1 MSFPR
6 SVQAYVA
13 IVSTLA
19 LAAVV
24 ASWNS
29 SRDWITIVSL
39 SLLLIL
45 LSSLGARAKTSS
57 VNMSTSFVIALA
69 AVFLVG
75 FPGAGIVAL
84 SHGFEW
90 ARNRAMLKRVFN
102 AAQFSLS
109 ASLVALMLQGLAGRD
124 PLSTASLWELIALT
138 ALCAVTF
145 WACNIGMVTGVIAL
159 AERTSFLRVWWGE
172 MSWVTLSYVVYG
184 IFSMLLAVLWHISIV
199 AGLLMLM
206 PLLVARWTFAQYA
219 AEKDAYDATVAA
231 VVQAVETKDHYTR
244 GHSERVSK
252 GGVMIARQHGMR
264 EDRVALVRYAGL
276 MHDVGKIGVPTRVL
290 QKQGRLT
297 PEEFEAIT
305 THPLRGFEMLR
316 DIGFLREAQ
325 SAIVHHHER
334 IDGRGYPMGLKGDQ
348 IPDLARLISVADAFD
363 SMTSTRSYRAARPVE
378 AAIEELERCKGTQFD
393 PVFVDD
399 FVAALRRDGWVAQA
413 EDFTGPDEGA
423 DAGHAGE
430 GSDQVTISDPRDT
443 NITLLRG
450 PRFALDEAAS

>member
-1 MSFPR
+1 VVAASLALVVGRWQSDLDWRAVIAMALMLVLFASIPTVTE
-6 SVQAYVA
+6 SVATSMQYV
-13 IVSTLA
+13 IL
-19 LAAVV
+19 LAAVLLVGGAAAGLIAFAELAAWTPGRGWVKRIFNAGQFSLTASICGLVFGAFRGETMLARHQIWQLV
-24 ASWNS
+24 A
-29 SRDWITIVSL
+29 L
-39 SLLLIL
+39 SLL
-45 LSSLGARAKTSS
+45 
-57 VNMSTSFVIALA
+57 MSIVYYLCNVTLVTEVIALA
-69 AVFLVG
+69 Q
-75 FPGAGIVAL
+75 
-84 SHGFEW
+84 
-90 ARNRAMLKRVFN
+90 RVPM
-102 AAQFSLS
+102 A
-109 ASLVALMLQGLAGRD
+109 
-124 PLSTASLWELIALT
+124 
-138 ALCAVTF
+138 
-145 WACNIGMVTGVIAL
+145 
-159 AERTSFLRVWWGE
+159 RVWWGQ
-172 MSWVTLSYVVYG
+172 MSWAAGSYLAYSL
-184 IFSMLLAVLWHISIV
+184 FALLLAVLWQISML
-199 AGLLMLM
+199 AGLLVLM

-219 AEKDAYDATVAA
+219 AEQAAYDATVAA

-244 GHSERVSK
+244 GHSERVSN

>member
-1 MSFPR
+1 MTLPR
-6 SVQAYVA
+6 QAQFFVA
-13 IVSTLA
+13 VVTVAAVTAAVWLWPSNVDWVA
-19 LAAVV
+19 VVGLAA
-24 ASWNS
+24 
-29 SRDWITIVSL
+29 
-39 SLLLIL
+39 LLAL
-45 LSSLGARAKTSS
+45 LSSLGTRTGSDVS
-57 VNMSTSFVIALA
+57 VSTSFVIALTG
-69 AVFLVG
+69 VLLVG
-75 FPGAGIVAL
+75 PHGAGLIAFAELVAWTP
-84 SHGFEW
+84 G
-90 ARNRAMLKRVFN
+90 RAWIKRIFN
-102 AAQFSLS
+102 AAQFSL
-109 ASLVALMLQGLAGRD
+109 AA
-124 PLSTASLWELIALT
+124 T
-138 ALCAVTF
+138 LCALVYDAFGGVTLLHGQRIWQLVLLSGLLATLF
-145 WACNIGMVTGVIAL
+145 YACNALLLACVVSL
-159 AERTSFLRVWWGE
+159 AERVPLRRVWWGQL
-172 MSWVTLSYVVYG
+172 SWTATSYLVYG
-184 IFSMLLAVLWHISIV
+184 LFALLLAALWQISIV
-199 AGLLMLM
+199 AGLLVLM

-219 AEKDAYDATVAA
+219 AEQAAYDATVAA

-244 GHSERVSK
+244 GHSERVSN